1 MAGCCSR
8 QGYDE
13 VFTDRLAH
21 RDAQRYRRRG
31 LDATARRLVG
41 FLARRRI
48 EGGTVLDVG
57 GGVGAIG
64 LELLKAGAD
73 RAVTIELSH
82 GYDED
87 ASRLVHEAGVE
98 GRVERRA
105 LDFADPAADLPPAEV
120 VVMHRVVC
128 CYPDYEA
135 LLSAA
140 STRAGRLLVFSFPR
154 STWWTRL
161 GNGIANLLVRF
172 RSSAFKSYVHPPA
185 ALISTVERHGFR
197 LTAEHQG
204 VLWRIAGFERAT

>member
-13 VFTDRLAH
+13 VFTDRLAGH
-21 RDAQRYRRRG
+21 DARRYRRRG

-57 GGVGAIG
+57 GGVGAIA

-73 RAVTIELSH
+73 RAVTIELSQ
-82 GYDED
+82 GYDAD
-87 ASRLVHEAGVE
+87 ASRLAREAGVE
-98 GRVERRA
+98 DRVERRA
-105 LDFADPAADLPPAEV
+105 LDFADPAADLPPADV

-128 CYPDYEA
+128 CYPDYDA
-135 LLSAA
+135 LLTAA
-140 STRAGRLLVFSFPR
+140 SARAGRLLVFSFPR
-154 STWWTRL
+154 STWWTRA
-161 GNGIANLLVRF
+161 GNAIANLLVRF
-172 RSSAFKSYVHPPA
+172 RTSAFKSYVHPPA

-204 VLWRIAGFERAT
+204 LLWRIAGFERAT

>member
-1 MAGCCSR
+1 MAHCCSR

-13 VFTDRLAH
+13 VFTDRLAR
-21 RDAQRYRRRG
+21 RDAKRYRRRG
-31 LDATARRLVG
+31 LDTTARRLVG

-48 EGGTVLDVG
+48 DGTVLDVG

-73 RAVTIELSH
+73 RAVTVELSH

-87 ASRLVHEAGVE
+87 GASLAREAGVE
-98 GRVERRA
+98 DRVERRA
-105 LDFADPAADLPPAEV
+105 LDFAQATADLPPAEV

-135 LLSAA
+135 LLGAA
-140 STRAGRLLVFSFPR
+140 STRAGRLLAFSFPR
-154 STWWTRL
+154 STWWTRA
-161 GNGIANLLVRF
+161 GNGLANLLVRF

-197 LTAEHQG
+197 LTAEHEG
-204 VLWRIAGFERAT
+204 LLWRVAGFERAT

>member
-1 MAGCCSR
+1 
-8 QGYDE
+8 
-13 VFTDRLAH
+13 LAR
-21 RDAQRYRRRG
+21 RDASRYRRRG

-48 EGGTVLDVG
+48 DGGTVLDVG

-87 ASRLVHEAGVE
+87 AARLAREAGVE
-98 GRVERRA
+98 DRVERRS
-105 LDFADPAADLPPAEV
+105 LDFADPDADLPSAEV

-135 LLSAA
+135 LLGAA
-140 STRAGRLLVFSFPR
+140 SSRAGRLLVFSFPR
-154 STWWTRL
+154 STWWTRAA
-161 GNGIANLLVRF
+161 NAIANLLVRF

-204 VLWRIAGFERAT
+204 LVWRIAGFERAT

>member
-1 MAGCCSR
+1 MANCCSR

-41 FLARRRI
+41 FLARRRVD
-48 EGGTVLDVG
+48 GTVLDVG

-73 RAVTIELSH
+73 RAVTVELSH

-87 ASRLVHEAGVE
+87 AAGLARDAGLE
-98 GRVERRA
+98 DRVERRA
-105 LDFADPAADLPPAEV
+105 LDFAQPTADLPPAEV

-135 LLSAA
+135 LLGAA
-140 STRAGRLLVFSFPR
+140 STRAGRLLAFSFPR
-154 STWWTRL
+154 STWWTRA
-161 GNGIANLLVRF
+161 GNGLANLLVRF

-197 LTAEHQG
+197 LTAEHEG
-204 VLWRIAGFERAT
+204 LLWRVAGFERAT

>member
-13 VFTDRLAH
+13 VFTDRLASH
-21 RDAQRYRRRG
+21 DARRYRRRG

-57 GGVGAIG
+57 GGVGAIA

-73 RAVTIELSH
+73 HAVTIELSQ
-82 GYDED
+82 GYDAD
-87 ASRLVHEAGVE
+87 ASRLAREAGVE
-98 GRVERRA
+98 DRVERRA
-105 LDFADPAADLPPAEV
+105 LDFADPAADLPPADV

-128 CYPDYEA
+128 CYPDYDA
-135 LLSAA
+135 LLTAA

-154 STWWTRL
+154 STWWTRA
-161 GNGIANLLVRF
+161 GNGIANVLVRF

-185 ALISTVERHGFR
+185 ALISTVESHGFR

-204 VLWRIAGFERAT
+204 LLWRIAGFERAT

>member
-1 MAGCCSR
+1 MSNCCSR

-13 VFTDRLAH
+13 VFTDRLAR
-21 RDAQRYRRRG
+21 RDAQRYRRKG
-31 LDATARRLVG
+31 LDGTARRLFG
-41 FLARRRI
+41 FLARRRVD
-48 EGGTVLDVG
+48 GATVLDVG

-64 LELLKAGAD
+64 LELLKAGAE

-82 GYDED
+82 GYDDE
-87 ASRLVHEAGVE
+87 AAGLAREAGVE

-105 LDFADPAADLPPAEV
+105 LDFAEASADLPAAEV

-135 LLSAA
+135 LLDAA
-140 STRAGRLLVFSFPR
+140 SSRAGRLLVFSFPR
-154 STWWTRL
+154 STWWTRA

-185 ALISTVERHGFR
+185 ALIGTVERHGFR
-197 LTAEHQG
+197 LAAEHQG
-204 VLWRIAGFERAT
+204 ALWRMAGFERS

>member
-1 MAGCCSR
+1 MANCCSR

-13 VFTDRLAH
+13 VFTDRLAS
-21 RDAQRYRRRG
+21 RDAKRYRRRG
-31 LDATARRLVG
+31 LDSTARRLVG

-48 EGGTVLDVG
+48 DGGTVLDVG

-87 ASRLVHEAGVE
+87 AASLAREVGVE
-98 GRVERRA
+98 DRVERRA
-105 LDFADPAADLPPAEV
+105 LDFAEPTADLPPAEV

-135 LLSAA
+135 LLGAA
-140 STRAGRLLVFSFPR
+140 STRAGRLLAFSFPR
-154 STWWTRL
+154 STWWTRAANRL
-161 GNGIANLLVRF
+161 ANLLVRF

-197 LTAEHQG
+197 LTAEHEG
-204 VLWRIAGFERAT
+204 LVWWVAGFERAT

>member
-1 MAGCCSR
+1 MPNCCSR

-13 VFTDRLAH
+13 VFTDRLAR
-21 RDAQRYRRRG
+21 RDARRYRRRG

-41 FLARRRI
+41 FLARRRVD
-48 EGGTVLDVG
+48 GTVLDVG

-73 RAVTIELSH
+73 RALIVELSQ
-82 GYDED
+82 GYDEE
-87 ASRLVHEAGVE
+87 ASQLVRDVRAE

-105 LDFADPAADLPPAEV
+105 LDFAEAADELEPAEA

-135 LLSAA
+135 LLGAAA
-140 STRAGRLLVFSFPR
+140 SRAERLLVFSFPR

-161 GNGIANLLVRF
+161 GNGLANLLVRF
-172 RSSAFKSYVHPPA
+172 RTSAFRSYVHPPA
-185 ALISTVERHGFR
+185 ALIAAVERHGFR
-197 LTAEHQG
+197 LTAEHEG
-204 VLWRIAGFERAT
+204 LLWRIAGFERAT

>member
-1 MAGCCSR
+1 M
-8 QGYDE
+8 
-13 VFTDRLAH
+13 
-21 RDAQRYRRRG
+21 
-31 LDATARRLVG
+31 
-41 FLARRRI
+41 
-48 EGGTVLDVG
+48 LDVG

-87 ASRLVHEAGVE
+87 ASRLVREAGVE
-98 GRVERRA
+98 GRVERWA
-105 LDFADPAADLPPAEV
+105 LDFADPAADLPSAEV

-135 LLSAA
+135 LLAAA
-140 STRAGRLLVFSFPR
+140 STRAARLLVFSFPR
-154 STWWTRL
+154 STWWTRA

-204 VLWRIAGFERAT
+204 VLWRIAGFGRAT